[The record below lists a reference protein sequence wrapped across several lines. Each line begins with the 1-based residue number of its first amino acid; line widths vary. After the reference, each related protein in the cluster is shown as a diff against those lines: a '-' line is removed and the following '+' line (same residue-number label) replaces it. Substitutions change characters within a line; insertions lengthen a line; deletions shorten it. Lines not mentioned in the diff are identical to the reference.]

1 MWKTGSGFDPSHNG
15 QGRGV
20 LLSAEKFGHDPRI
33 RRGAARIIT
42 QGTQPFHMLGLVGK
56 VLVGKLL
63 GGDRLLQ
70 ALGEVRQCQQAVLEQ
85 VTQDL
90 IRARD
95 RLIVEASNHH
105 LEEVPSA
112 FLVRGPTRRSHGLQL
127 LG

>member
-1 MWKTGSGFDPSHNG
+1 
-15 QGRGV
+15 
-20 LLSAEKFGHDPRI
+20 
-33 RRGAARIIT
+33 
-42 QGTQPFHMLGLVGK
+42 MLGLVGK